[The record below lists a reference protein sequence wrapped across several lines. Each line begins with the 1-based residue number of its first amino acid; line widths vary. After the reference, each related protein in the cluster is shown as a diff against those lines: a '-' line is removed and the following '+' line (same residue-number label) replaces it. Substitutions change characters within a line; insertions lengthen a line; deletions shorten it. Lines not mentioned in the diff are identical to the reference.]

1 MIEKERLIRLLEDT
15 VLTIPD
21 IPLDVITQIED
32 IWLAEFIVF
41 VGWFFENVMTGIR
54 KTGSLIVTLVT
65 FRDPAV
71 DIGELIID
79 SDGVLDFSRLS
90 VYVNVCHSLK

>member
-15 VLTIPD
+15 VLTIPYLS
-21 IPLDVITQIED
+21 LDVITQIED
-32 IWLAEFIVF
+32 IWLAELIVF
-41 VGWFFENVMTGIR
+41 VGWFFKNVVTGIR

-79 SDGVLDFSRLS
+79 SDGVLDLSCLS